1 MLRVTQVAVLEEF
14 NLFLLISD
22 KSLIAYHLDVVCP
35 NERNGPIGANDSARK
50 APQKL
55 SGSKD
60 VGFFVTGKQKDRTLV
75 FYKKRDNLNS
85 VFKVLEPVYQKSTEK
100 KRGMFKKVSS
110 SPNNTKQNIHL
121 PKSNY
126 TCRSKK
132 FLDGKLCASAGTGT
146 AAKSGMR
153 RHLPSHRYLAS
164 LPPHLIICQQLSML
178 TTNLDH
184 RVLPRVR

>member
-22 KSLIAYHLDVVCP
+22 KSLIAYHLDVICP
-35 NERNGPIGANDSARK
+35 NERGGLGPANDSARK

-100 KRGMFKKVSS
+100 KRGMFKRGVSS
-110 SPNNTKQNIHL
+110 FPYPKQSSPLPQIHTPSTSPNIRGARPPLHPPN
-121 PKSNY
+121 
-126 TCRSKK
+126 
-132 FLDGKLCASAGTGT
+132 AS
-146 AAKSGMR
+146 
-153 RHLPSHRYLAS
+153 
-164 LPPHLIICQQLSML
+164 
-178 TTNLDH
+178 
-184 RVLPRVR
+184 